1 MSLRLHSQKNPA
13 HLVRLL
19 FSLQLL
25 KHVPYKTLEL
35 FLPLG
40 FEGPLVCLIIL
51 LVILRTCFG
60 GVNDI
65 TPLKLQQ
72 EALLLREKHLLVYIV
87 HLVALDQVDDVE
99 VDLKLF
105 LASVEE
111 NSLLLGEGVA
121 PRAPATEAAAEVGAQ
136 GDNPI
141 RHGQGE
147 ILAIHD

>member
-1 MSLRLHSQKNPA
+1 MR
-13 HLVRLL
+13 
-19 FSLQLL
+19 
-25 KHVPYKTLEL
+25 
-35 FLPLG
+35 
-40 FEGPLVCLIIL
+40 LIIL

-121 PRAPATEAAAEVGAQ
+121 PRAPAAEASAKVGAN

-141 RHGQGE
+141 RHRLGE
-147 ILAIHD
+147 LFAVHNKLIEEVELLGLGLLADVEALPLVVLLDELPHSI